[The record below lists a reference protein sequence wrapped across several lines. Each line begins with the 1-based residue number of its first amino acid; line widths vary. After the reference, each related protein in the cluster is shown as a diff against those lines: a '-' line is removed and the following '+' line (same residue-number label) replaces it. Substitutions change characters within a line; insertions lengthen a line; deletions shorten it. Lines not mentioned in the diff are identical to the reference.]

1 MQVCLFCSK
10 PGAENYPLKICPQT
24 TVFADVIYKRRYP
37 NVLLRDLSAKLR
49 RSAESVRLYM
59 RQAMGCS
66 KNLQHLL
73 DCNDEQV
80 GEGMVS
86 GQAQTRQSR
95 LQSFVMEQGNLQ
107 ILISRDQ
114 LPQSF
119 LRADAAIRRGR
130 AVEAVGIL
138 NSEALGA
145 VREILQQ
152 DPSRTDIMFLFAMLL
167 RQTRQFDRAKEWY
180 EKILEQEPNALVY
193 NELGYTYQC
202 MGQMWQALQYQK
214 KAVEAEPEKPEFQA
228 NLARI
233 LMELGQIQQG
243 MDLLRKAV
251 AKMPA
256 NAQVHSNLLFRLHH
270 LPQLEPQ
277 VLFDEHRRW
286 GQVHAPISHAGV
298 SHHNAPDPDRRLRV
312 GYISPDFRSNS
323 VAYFFESLLDGHNRR
338 AVEVYGYGNVE
349 FPDQVTEC
357 LQDKFDFYRNI
368 CGVRDEAV
376 AELIEQDKIDILVDL
391 AGHTADN
398 RLLVLAYKPAPIQ
411 VSYLGYPDTT
421 GMEAVD
427 YRLTDVL
434 ANPPESQKF
443 YTEELVFLPDG
454 FLCYRPADF
463 APSVASLPA
472 AKNGYITFGSFNNNC
487 KINPFITALWA
498 EVLKADSRSRLLLK
512 LKGGGDKQ
520 VNDRYISQFE
530 QLGIG
535 RERVAIYGWKSP
547 AEHLQLYGEV
557 DIALDSYPY
566 NGTTT
571 TCEALWMGVPTISLV
586 GQCHVSRVG
595 LSILSRVGLGFFA
608 ASTPAEYVAKAT
620 ALAANPESLAKIRS
634 SLRARAATSGLCCAK
649 LFSREVESAYR
660 KMWHRWCQSRV
671 ADVVGGRPEHN
682 RQSAP
687 GLGQKL

>member
-1 MQVCLFCSK
+1 MGRSK
-10 PGAENYPLKICPQT
+10 
-24 TVFADVIYKRRYP
+24 
-37 NVLLRDLSAKLR
+37 S
-49 RSAESVRLYM
+49 
-59 RQAMGCS
+59 
-66 KNLQHLL
+66 LQHLL
-73 DCNDEQV
+73 DRKDEHLA
-80 GEGMVS
+80 EDIVS
-86 GQAQTRQSR
+86 AQTQTKQSR
-95 LQSFVMEQGNLQ
+95 LKSFVMEQGNLQ
-107 ILISRDQ
+107 ILIPRDL

-119 LRADAAIRRGR
+119 LRADAAIRKGQ
-130 AVEAVGIL
+130 AAEAVYIL
-138 NSEALGA
+138 NSQALQA
-145 VREILQQ
+145 VREILQH
-152 DPSRTDIMFLFAMLL
+152 DPCRTDIMFLFAMLL
-167 RQTRQFDRAKEWY
+167 RQTRQFDRAKQWY
-180 EKILEQEPNALVY
+180 EKILQQEPNALVY
-193 NELGYTYQC
+193 NELGYTCQC
-202 MGQMWQALQYQK
+202 TAQMWQALQYQK
-214 KAVEAEPEKPEFQA
+214 KAVQAEPEKPEFQA

-233 LMELGQIQQG
+233 LMELGRTQEGIE
-243 MDLLRKAV
+243 LLRKAV

-286 GQVHAPISHAGV
+286 GQVHAPISRARV
-298 SHHNAPDPDRRLRV
+298 SYHNAPDPDRRLRV

-323 VAYFFESLLDGHNRR
+323 VVYFFESLLDGHNRQ
-338 AVEVYGYGNVE
+338 AVDVYGYGNVE
-349 FPDQVTEC
+349 FPDQVTES
-357 LQDKFDFYRNI
+357 LTDKFDCYRNI

-434 ANPPESQKF
+434 ADPPESQKF
-443 YTEELVFLPDG
+443 YTEELVYLPDG

-463 APSVASLPA
+463 APSVAPLPS
-472 AKNGYITFGSFNNNC
+472 AKNGYITFGSFNNNS

-498 EVLKADSRSRLLLK
+498 EVLKASSGSRLLLK
-512 LKGGGDKQ
+512 LKGGS
-520 VNDRYISQFE
+520 DRQLNNHYISQFE
-530 QLGIG
+530 QSGIA
-535 RERVAIYGWKSP
+535 RDRLTIQGWKSP

-557 DIALDSYPY
+557 DIALDSFPY

-586 GQCHVSRVG
+586 GTCHVSRVG

-620 ALAANPESLAKIRS
+620 ALAANPQSLAKIRS

-660 KMWHRWCQSRV
+660 KMWHRWCLSRNTKCR
-671 ADVVGGRPEHN
+671 G
-682 RQSAP
+682 
-687 GLGQKL
+687 